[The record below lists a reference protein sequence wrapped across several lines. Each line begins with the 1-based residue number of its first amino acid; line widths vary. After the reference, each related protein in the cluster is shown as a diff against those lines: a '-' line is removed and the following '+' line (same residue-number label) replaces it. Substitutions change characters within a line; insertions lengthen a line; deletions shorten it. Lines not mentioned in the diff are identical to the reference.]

1 MYGLFKIYK
10 LYQIDTLLEN
20 SGSRWTCK
28 KAKLWK
34 TSLKFIPLEFY
45 EICQFAIGHP
55 VTSFSSKLATTIISQ
70 KRWIAEPS
78 GNGVTNEICTTT

>member
-1 MYGLFKIYK
+1 MAYFQNYYTKMMGP
-10 LYQIDTLLEN
+10 D
-20 SGSRWTCK
+20 GH
-28 KAKLWK
+28 AKSTKVWRI
-34 TSLKFIPLEFY
+34 SLKLNSLEFF
-45 EICQFAIGHP
+45 EICQFAMGHP